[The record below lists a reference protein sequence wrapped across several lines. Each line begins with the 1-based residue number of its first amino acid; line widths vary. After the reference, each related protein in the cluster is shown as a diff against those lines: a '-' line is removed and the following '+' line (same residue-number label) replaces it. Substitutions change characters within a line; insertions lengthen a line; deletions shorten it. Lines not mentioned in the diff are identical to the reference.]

1 MEAHYPHNNVTC
13 FSNKK
18 PVQKNQI
25 NFPLICLLLKLKRRT
40 DKHTMILC
48 TFISNSEHA
57 NKKIKFIAILF
68 FFLTNLNLWSFHLL
82 LFICNSRQEA
92 GASVWVKFFFI
103 FFTLFL
109 PTMQK
114 IFVWKFFSLFYYRFL
129 YLLHSYNINAQKA
142 T

>member
-1 MEAHYPHNNVTC
+1 MEAYYPHNNVTC
-13 FSNKK
+13 FSKKK

-103 FFTLFL
+103 FFYFIFANNAKDICMEVFLAFLLPFSIFTTL
-109 PTMQK
+109 
-114 IFVWKFFSLFYYRFL
+114 I
-129 YLLHSYNINAQKA
+129 
-142 T
+142 